1 MATHDYDIA
10 NQSGANFRADLN
22 NCLDAIVSNNS
33 SGSEPATKFAYMWW
47 VDTSNDILKIRN
59 SANNA
64 WIDLPMSITTSNT
77 ISPTLNM
84 GTGAAEDVKIVFDGN
99 AQDFYIALDDSA
111 DDLLIGKGSTVG
123 TTPAIAI
130 DENLLT
136 TLHGGLTMVGT
147 TPTITI
153 GDGGEEDTKIVFDGN
168 AQDFYIGLDD
178 SADDLIIGKGSAVG
192 TTPAIVIDENLK
204 VGINEDAPTQNL
216 SVGLTA
222 GALSGIGLTLNDTDV
237 AGFLTNSST
246 GEVRFGGVF
255 ANFFPTFYSNNSEV
269 ARFTTTGNFGVGTT
283 SPAAHM
289 HLESTGATQLRIR
302 TTSSS
307 SEPQILMFDG
317 AGDYFAFQKVDR
329 GMTFKPQGAEAARV
343 DNSGNL
349 LLGTTSAEQD
359 SGAGVKL
366 KDDGNGRCYLVGASD
381 SGEGFSM
388 HNGSVFRFF
397 VGYNGTV
404 NATTASISAISDER
418 LKENI
423 RPLDKGLEDILK
435 LKPRLFD
442 WKKGE
447 GSDKKNVSGF
457 IAQEAEEAGFEE
469 FIGGWKHEELPDA
482 KSFAQGGL
490 IPALVKS
497 IQQQQEQI
505 KLLEQKI
512 EVLEN
517 GD

>member
-1 MATHDYDIA
+1 MTTKVPAELSSTP
-10 NQSGANFRADLN
+10 S
-22 NCLDAIVSNNS
+22 IVDNGNS
-33 SGSEPATKFAYMWW
+33 TAVTIDSSE
-47 VDTSNDILKIRN
+47 L
-59 SANNA
+59 
-64 WIDLPMSITTSNT
+64 
-77 ISPTLNM
+77 
-84 GTGAAEDVKIVFDGN
+84 
-99 AQDFYIALDDSA
+99 
-111 DDLLIGKGSTVG
+111 
-123 TTPAIAI
+123 
-130 DENLLT
+130 
-136 TLHGGLTMVGT
+136 
-147 TPTITI
+147 
-153 GDGGEEDTKIVFDGN
+153 
-168 AQDFYIGLDD
+168 
-178 SADDLIIGKGSAVG
+178 
-192 TTPAIVIDENLK
+192 
-204 VGINEDAPTQNL
+204 VGI
-216 SVGLTA
+216 
-222 GALSGIGLTLNDTDV
+222 
-237 AGFLTNSST
+237 
-246 GEVRFGGVF
+246 
-255 ANFFPTFYSNNSEV
+255 
-269 ARFTTTGNFGVGTT
+269 GTT
-283 SPAAHM
+283 SPVTHL
-289 HLESTGATQLRIR
+289 HLESSAATQFRIR

-307 SEPQILMFDG
+307 SEPQMIMIDG
-317 AGDYFAFQKVDR
+317 AGDYFAMQKVDR